1 MQKASKMH
9 WEILIINR
17 DLTLLFRF
25 LDGIKTANQLRLQF
39 NCKPDQKLIKCTD
52 FLFYINLANRS
63 KISII

>member
-9 WEILIINR
+9 TKILIINR

-25 LDGIKTANQLRLQF
+25 LDGIKTVNRLRLQF

-52 FLFYINLANRS
+52 FLCFSLIWQFVL
-63 KISII
+63 K